1 MNKTYVSSYS
11 DSMMVQLGNWIF
23 HIRNFLFPVFYIA
36 LFIPSRRIFDNMA
49 VADVIGLA
57 LIFSGILIRS
67 ITIGLVYIVRGGK
80 NRKIYADNLVTSGI
94 YSICRN
100 PMYLGNIL
108 LLLGFGIFANSLL
121 FLLLFF
127 PLFLLFYFAIM
138 KAEEDFLL
146 KKFGQEFETYRFQ
159 VNSLLPDLRKLNSAF
174 AGQRF
179 NFQKVIKKEYNSLFI
194 YFSGILLLLVFN
206 ERMDLLVFMFGMG
219 MLLILYILVKY
230 LKYQHKL
237 G

>member
-1 MNKTYVSSYS
+1 MNKTLVSPYS
-11 DSMMVQLGNWIF
+11 ENMIVQFGNLIF
-23 HIRNFLFPVFYIA
+23 HIRNFLFPLFYIA
-36 LFIPSRRIFDNMA
+36 LFIPSESIFSNAA
-49 VADVIGLA
+49 VADITGLA
-57 LIFSGILIRS
+57 LIFSGILVRS

-80 NRKIYADNLVTSGI
+80 NRKIYAENLVTTGI

-121 FLLLFF
+121 FLFLFF
-127 PLFLLFYFAIM
+127 PLFLLFYYAIM
-138 KAEEDFLL
+138 KAEEAFLF
-146 KKFGQEFETYRFQ
+146 KKFGQEFETYRLK
-159 VNSLLPDLRKLNSAF
+159 VNALIPDLRKIGNAF

-179 NFQKVIKKEYNSLFI
+179 NFPKVIKKEYNSLFI
-194 YFSGILLLLVFN
+194 YFSGILLLLIFKSRIETSVFLYGIS
-206 ERMDLLVFMFGMG
+206 LLV
-219 MLLILYILVKY
+219 ILYILAKY